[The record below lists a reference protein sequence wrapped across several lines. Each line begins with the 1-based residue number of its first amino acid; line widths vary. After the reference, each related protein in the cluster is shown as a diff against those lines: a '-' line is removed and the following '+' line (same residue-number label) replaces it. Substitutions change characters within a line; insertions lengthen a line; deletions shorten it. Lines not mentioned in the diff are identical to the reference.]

1 MVAINALDI
10 ILRSEY
16 EHLNNSA
23 ISEEGEGEAYQGL
36 VFGPYI
42 N

>member
-1 MVAINALDI
+1 MVAIDALDI

-23 ISEEGEGEAYQGL
+23 ISEGGEGRHTRDW
-36 VFGPYI
+36 
-42 N
+42 